1 MLREHGHEYGKTA
14 RSARLSRCSL
24 RAMRQSPDSE
34 TVTEGI
40 RVHAAAFY
48 LNADSDP
55 ASRQFVFAYRVI
67 ITNEGDEP
75 VKLLS
80 RHWIILDA
88 DNRRQEV
95 RGSGVVGQKPRLE
108 SGERFEYVSGC
119 ALPTA
124 WGTMEGTYRMR
135 RDDESEFDIEIGRF
149 FLVSDDAKRGSG

>member
-1 MLREHGHEYGKTA
+1 
-14 RSARLSRCSL
+14 
-24 RAMRQSPDSE
+24 MRQSPDSE

-55 ASRQFVFAYRVI
+55 ATRQFVFAYRIVI
-67 ITNEGDEP
+67 KNESSES

-88 DNRRQEV
+88 DNQRQEV
-95 RGSGVVGQKPRLE
+95 RGPGVVGQKPRLE
-108 SGERFEYVSGC
+108 SGESFEYVSGC

-124 WGTMEGTYRMR
+124 WGTMEGKYHMR
-135 RDDESEFDIEIGRF
+135 RDDESEFEIDIGRF
-149 FLVSDDAKRGSG
+149 FLVSDEAKRGVG